1 MNHKPKVLFF
11 STGNATRSRM
21 AAAFLRR
28 KLGREVVE
36 EASTAV
42 NSPEA
47 SPLAQEVMEEVGVD
61 MAPCQARDVK
71 ESFREHFAFVVTMS
85 DDSQERSPVWPF
97 TKNIVHWSMPD
108 PASEDG
114 PPERKKAMFRRVR
127 DEIARR
133 VDEFALEVTPRL
145 KGVA

>member
-42 NSPEA
+42 SSPEA
-47 SPLAQEVMEEVGVD
+47 SPLTQEVMQEVGVD
-61 MAPCQARDVK
+61 IAPCQAK
-71 ESFREHFAFVVTMS
+71 EIKDSFGEHFAFVVTLS

-97 TKNIVHWSMPD
+97 TKNIVHWNMPD
-108 PASEDG
+108 PASEPG
-114 PPERKKAMFRRVR
+114 SSERKKAMFRRVR

-133 VDEFALEVTPRL
+133 VDEFVMEVTPRL

>member
-11 STGNATRSRM
+11 STGNATRSLM

-47 SPLAQEVMEEVGVD
+47 SPLTQEVMQEVGVD
-61 MAPCQARDVK
+61 ISPIQAKDVK
-71 ESFREHFAFVVTMS
+71 ASFREHFAFVVTLS

-97 TKNIVHWSMPD
+97 TKNIVHWNLPD
-108 PASEDG
+108 PASVEG
-114 PPERKKAMFRRVR
+114 SPEGKKAMFRRVR

-133 VDEFALEVTPRL
+133 VDEFALEVAPTLR
-145 KGVA
+145 GAA

>member
-1 MNHKPKVLFF
+1 MNRKPKVLFF

-28 KLGREVVE
+28 KLGREFVE

-47 SPLAQEVMEEVGVD
+47 SPLAEEVMQEVGVD
-61 MAPCQARDVK
+61 MSPCEAKDVK
-71 ESFREHFAFVVTMS
+71 ESFREHFAFVVTLS
-85 DDSQERSPVWPF
+85 DNSRERSPVWPF
-97 TKNIVHWSMPD
+97 TKNIVHWDLPD

-133 VDEFALEVTPRL
+133 VDEFAGELAPRL

>member
-42 NSPEA
+42 KSPEA
-47 SPLAQEVMEEVGVD
+47 SPLAREVMEEVGVD
-61 MAPCQARDVK
+61 ISRCEARDIQ
-71 ESFREHFAFVVTMS
+71 ESFREHFAYVVTLS
-85 DDSQERSPVWPF
+85 DDSRERSPVWPF
-97 TKNIVHWSMPD
+97 TRNIVHWNLPD
-108 PASEDG
+108 PASGEG
-114 PPERKKAMFRRVR
+114 PPDQKKAVFRRVR

-133 VDEFALEVTPRL
+133 VDQFAVELAPSL
-145 KGVA
+145 KGAA

>member
-1 MNHKPKVLFF
+1 MNYKPKVLFF

-28 KLGREVVE
+28 KLGQEVVE

-42 NSPEA
+42 KSPEA
-47 SPLAQEVMEEVGVD
+47 SPLAQEVMQEVGVD
-61 MAPCQARDVK
+61 ISPCVAKDVK
-71 ESFREHFAFVVTMS
+71 ESFREHFAFVVTLS
-85 DDSQERSPVWPF
+85 DDSRERSPVWPF
-97 TKNIVHWSMPD
+97 TRNIVHWNLPD

-114 PPERKKAMFRRVR
+114 PPERKKAVFRRVR
-127 DEIARR
+127 DEIARH
-133 VDEFALEVTPRL
+133 VDEFALELAPRL

>member
-47 SPLAQEVMEEVGVD
+47 SPLTQEGMQEVGVD
-61 MAPCQARDVK
+61 ISPCQAKEIK

-85 DDSQERSPVWPF
+85 TTRRNAVPSGRS
-97 TKNIVHWSMPD
+97 
-108 PASEDG
+108 
-114 PPERKKAMFRRVR
+114 RK
-127 DEIARR
+127 ISSTGICP
-133 VDEFALEVTPRL
+133 TPRVSMARPNAKKRCSAASATKSL
-145 KGVA
+145 AA

>member
-42 NSPEA
+42 KSKDA
-47 SPLAQEVMEEVGVD
+47 SPLAQEVMQEVGLD
-61 MAPCQARDVK
+61 ISPCEAKDVR
-71 ESFREHFAFVVTMS
+71 ESFREHFAFVVTLS

-97 TKNIVHWSMPD
+97 TKNIVHWNLPD
-108 PASEDG
+108 PTAADE
-114 PPERKKAMFRRVR
+114 PPERKKAMLRRVR

-133 VDEFALEVTPRL
+133 VDEFAVELVPRL

>member
-1 MNHKPKVLFF
+1 LNHKPKVLFF

-28 KLGREVVE
+28 KLGNDFVE
-36 EASTAV
+36 GASTAV
-42 NSPEA
+42 KSPDA
-47 SPLAQEVMEEVGVD
+47 SPLAQEVMQEIGVD
-61 MAPCQARDVK
+61 ISRCEAKDVK
-71 ESFREHFAFVVTMS
+71 ASLREHFACVVTLS

-97 TKNIVHWSMPD
+97 TRNIVHWNLPD
-108 PASEDG
+108 PASVDG
-114 PPERKKAMFRRVR
+114 PSERKKAMFRRVR

-133 VDEFALEVTPRL
+133 VDEFAQELAPRL

>member
-28 KLGREVVE
+28 KLGRDFVE

-42 NSPEA
+42 KSPEA
-47 SPLAQEVMEEVGVD
+47 SPLAQEVMQEVGVD
-61 MAPCQARDVK
+61 MSPCEARDVK
-71 ESFREHFAFVVTMS
+71 ASLREHFACVVTLS

-97 TKNIVHWSMPD
+97 TRNIVHWNLPD

-114 PPERKKAMFRRVR
+114 PPERKRGMFRRVR

-133 VDEFALEVTPRL
+133 VDEFAQELAPRL

>member
-42 NSPEA
+42 KSPEA
-47 SPLAQEVMEEVGVD
+47 SPMAQEVMQEVGVD
-61 MAPCQARDVK
+61 ISQVEAKEIK

-85 DDSQERSPVWPF
+85 DDSRERSPVWPF
-97 TKNIVHWSMPD
+97 TRNIVHWNLPD
-108 PASEDG
+108 PANEDG

-127 DEIARR
+127 DEIARH
-133 VDEFALEVTPRL
+133 VDKLALELAPRL

>member
-42 NSPEA
+42 KSPEA
-47 SPLAQEVMEEVGVD
+47 SPMAQEVMQEVGVD
-61 MAPCQARDVK
+61 MSPVPTKDIK
-71 ESFREHFAFVVTMS
+71 ESFREHFAFVVTLS
-85 DDSQERSPVWPF
+85 DDSRERSPVWPF
-97 TKNIVHWSMPD
+97 TKNIVHWNLPD
-108 PASEDG
+108 PANVDG
-114 PPERKKAMFRRVR
+114 PPEQRKVMLRRVR
-127 DEIARR
+127 DEISRR
-133 VDEFALEVTPRL
+133 VDEFAQEVAPRL
-145 KGVA
+145 KGAA

>member
-28 KLGREVVE
+28 KLGREIVE

-42 NSPEA
+42 SSSEA
-47 SPLAQEVMEEVGVD
+47 SPMTQEMMQEVGVD
-61 MAPCQARDVK
+61 ISPVQAKDIK
-71 ESFREHFAFVVTMS
+71 ESFHEHFAFVVTMS
-85 DDSQERSPVWPF
+85 DDSNERSPVWPF
-97 TKNIVHWSMPD
+97 TKNIVHWNMPD
-108 PASEDG
+108 PTNEDG
-114 PPERKKAMFRRVR
+114 SPERKRAMFRRVR

-133 VDEFALEVTPRL
+133 VDEFVLELTPRL
-145 KGVA
+145 KGTA

>member
-1 MNHKPKVLFF
+1 
-11 STGNATRSRM
+11 M

-42 NSPEA
+42 KSQDA
-47 SPLAQEVMEEVGVD
+47 SPLTQEVMQEIGVD
-61 MAPCQARDVK
+61 ISPCPAKEIK
-71 ESFREHFAFVVTMS
+71 ESFQEHFAFVVTLS
-85 DDSQERSPVWPF
+85 DDTQERSPVWPF
-97 TKNIVHWSMPD
+97 TKNIVHWNLPD
-108 PASEDG
+108 PASVDG

-133 VDEFALEVTPRL
+133 VDEFAAEFAPQL
-145 KGVA
+145 KGAA

>member
-42 NSPEA
+42 KSPEA
-47 SPLAQEVMEEVGVD
+47 SPLAREVMEEVGVD
-61 MAPCQARDVK
+61 ISWCEAREIQ
-71 ESFREHFAFVVTMS
+71 ESFRDHFAYVVTLS
-85 DDSQERSPVWPF
+85 DDSRERSPVWPF
-97 TKNIVHWSMPD
+97 TRNIVHWNLPD
-108 PASEDG
+108 PASGEG
-114 PPERKKAMFRRVR
+114 PPDQKKAVFRRVR
-127 DEIARR
+127 DEIARH
-133 VDEFALEVTPRL
+133 VDEFASELAPSL
-145 KGVA
+145 KGAA